1 MRPVRERPLFPHIV
15 PETPLGLLRF
25 SSDLVRQLVD
35 ILSEYAFRLN
45 RVLPKDGTEAMAAP
59 LVLRSYTVATRP
71 NAADWEG
78 GVIYVSDGGSG
89 AKFQGSD
96 GSAWV
101 NLG

>member
-15 PETPLGLLRF
+15 PETPRGLLDF
-25 SSDLVRQLVD
+25 AGSLVRQLVEV
-35 ILSEYAFRLN
+35 LSEMAYRLN
-45 RVLPKDGTEAMAAP
+45 RTLPKDGSEAMGHP
-59 LVLRSYTVATRP
+59 LPLATFTVATRP
-71 NAADWEG
+71 PAADWAG
-78 GVIYVSDGGSG
+78 GVIYVSDASTG